1 MRMLEQGDLLLAGGL
16 FLILLISSG
25 ADNRDCRHFFNSTTA
40 NKSGTFNSTSWPG
53 LYPLNSNCRYYFVG
67 LHSERVELNITD
79 FQLQGVYP
87 QCQFDY
93 LDIYADLSSLD
104 PEAQISSPLLGRFC
118 GDRMDILPSRI
129 ISTTN
134 VILISFHSDG
144 HRSARGFYGSYRF
157 IDASI
162 YEIGTKSPDHYCQF
176 TIQSTY
182 ERRGQIVSP
191 TYPGVYPDNLNC
203 SYGLHGVAGERI
215 QIVFNDFS
223 LFHGGDYCPYDSLTV
238 YDGGT
243 RHAPVLGKFCGEHG
257 PVTFFSSG
265 AHLFIEFVTRA
276 GRIGDAS
283 NQYDSSVDYKFN
295 RRGFNVSFTFRHDL
309 VTIDNHPESQNIHH
323 IRGTACDMRIISN
336 SSRNGT
342 IKSPGYPRDFPV
354 NITCIYYIDGLYS
367 QERLE
372 KVKVK
377 FTDFSIPGS
386 MPECNYGY
394 VAIDEEGRP
403 DARVFKERYCGPYL
417 PPDTSSKN
425 SRLVLI
431 FNTDNAREGRGF
443 SALYEFIPD
452 YGIPGENVEEGQC
465 TYLYASKSDKSGTF
479 NSPHHPLRYPDNT
492 RCRYIFRPEP
502 GERILISFYTFF
514 LGTKDTA
521 CENNDY
527 LEIFHSG
534 PTAGDRYSIKHCG
547 RQFPGP
553 ILADRQIEIKFISR
567 RNSKN
572 STGFEARFE
581 FVHPDSLHTNCG
593 GKILSPGTGGI
604 IVSPGFPD
612 KYNSRTFCRWTIKA
626 SSPFNDL
633 LVYFYVF
640 HTEGTVSSDD
650 TTTSNYGCQNAVLRL
665 YRGNPRYPTM
675 YVEAPEE
682 KCGQLNGEP
691 FLSNNDTFEL
701 EFLTSS
707 RALGAKGFKITW
719 TEVHKEG
726 VSCEYFRCSKSEYCI
741 HSELACNRV
750 PNCGRGDNSDEEEGC
765 PTPFPKRGESAS
777 GPSVSKFDILHIAIG
792 ASISS
797 FFCIV
802 LVICGLYHR
811 RRLSPEQ
818 IHRRRRPLPPEQDTV
833 EVRYVAADSSCNTTD
848 RLLQLDHVGLS
859 ENGKTTVSSPVT
871 PNQTKK
877 SLPDSTRTTPSDTPP
892 PFILKGQTTAEENAE
907 GEGIKTIDTA
917 NHHPHTPRIQKV
929 SIV

>member
-1 MRMLEQGDLLLAGGL
+1 MLERRGLLVAGGYLL
-16 FLILLISSG
+16 FLLITSR
-25 ADNRDCRHFFNSTTA
+25 ADYNRDCKHFFNSTTA
-40 NKSGTFNSTSWPG
+40 NKSGTFNSSSWPG
-53 LYPLNSNCRYYFVG
+53 LYPLNSHCMYYFVG
-67 LHSERVELNITD
+67 LQNERVELNITD

-93 LDIYADLSSLD
+93 LDIYADLLTLE
-104 PEAQISSPLLGRFC
+104 PEAQISSRLLGRFC
-118 GDRMDILPSRI
+118 GDRIDILPTHI
-129 ISTTN
+129 ISTAN
-134 VILISFHSDG
+134 IILVEFHSDS
-144 HRSARGFYGSYRF
+144 HRSARGFYGSFRF
-157 IDASI
+157 LDGSI
-162 YEIGTKSPDHYCQF
+162 YEIGTKSPNQYCQF
-176 TIQSTY
+176 TIESIY
-182 ERRGQIVSP
+182 EKKGQILSP

-215 QIVFNDFS
+215 QISFNDFS

-238 YDGGT
+238 YDGPT

-265 AHLFIEFVTRA
+265 EHLYLEFITRT
-276 GRIGDAS
+276 GRMGLANDP
-283 NQYDSSVDYKFN
+283 YDSSVDYKFN
-295 RRGFNVSFTFRHDL
+295 RRGFNVSFSFRQDL
-309 VTIDNHPESQNIHH
+309 INMDKPAESQNMYH
-323 IRGTACDMRIISN
+323 IKGTACDMRVISN

-342 IKSPGYPRDFPV
+342 INSPRYPKNFPV
-354 NITCIYYIDGLYS
+354 NITCIYYIDGHYS
-367 QERLE
+367 QDRLE
-372 KVKVK
+372 KVKIK

-386 MPECNYGY
+386 MPDCNSGY

-431 FNTDNAREGRGF
+431 FNTDNARESRGF
-443 SALYEFIPD
+443 SAFYEFIPD
-452 YGIPGENVEEGQC
+452 YGIPGENVEEGKC
-465 TYLYASKSDKSGTF
+465 TYLYASKSSKSGTF

-492 RCRYIFRPEP
+492 HCRYIFRPEP

-514 LGTKDTA
+514 LGEKDTA
-521 CENNDY
+521 CDNNDF

-534 PTAGDRYSIKHCG
+534 RTAGDSYSVKHCG
-547 RQFPGP
+547 RRFPGP
-553 ILADRQIEIKFISR
+553 ILAHKQLEIQFISR

-581 FVHPDSLHTNCG
+581 FVHPDSLNTDCG
-593 GKILSPGTGGI
+593 GRVHSYGTGGI
-604 IVSPGFPD
+604 IVSPGFPE
-612 KYNSRTFCRWTIKA
+612 KYSSRTYCRWTIKA
-626 SSPFNDL
+626 SSPFNDIL
-633 LVYFYVF
+633 IYFF
-640 HTEGTVSSDD
+640 AFQTEGTVSREE
-650 TTTSNYGCQNAVLRL
+650 TTSNYGCQNAVLRL
-665 YRGNPRYPTM
+665 YRGNARYPTM

-682 KCGQLNGEP
+682 KCGKLDGEP

-726 VSCEYFRCSKSEYCI
+726 VSCDFFRCSKSEYCI
-741 HSELACNRV
+741 HSELACNQV

-765 PTPFPKRGESAS
+765 PTPFPKRGESAA
-777 GPSVSKFDILHIAIG
+777 GPAVSKFDILHIAIG

-818 IHRRRRPLPPEQDTV
+818 IRTRRRPFPPEQDTV

-848 RLLQLDHVGLS
+848 RLLQLDHVGLN
-859 ENGKTTVSSPVT
+859 ENGKAAVTSPLT
-871 PNQTKK
+871 PNQNKK
-877 SLPDSTRTTPSDTPP
+877 CLPDSAVTTPCESPP
-892 PFILKGQTTAEENAE
+892 PFSLKKQPSE
-907 GEGIKTIDTA
+907 GEQAIKTVDTA
-917 NHHPHTPRIQKV
+917 NHKPQTPRIQKV